1 MCLQGGEVSRRN
13 GSGGGGGG
21 PGRDPNASLLLWYL
35 TSTSP
40 SRAVGYDVR
49 DVCVSGGGRDP
60 FAQPHWKD
68 RTPQRRA
75 LREAEVSVPIT
86 SSGSK
91 LRTFALVSRL
101 LGYLSIAEE
110 PCLVKQHPMSDNTEP
125 VTSSV
130 RPGVTRHT
138 RGRAKTARTIVQ
150 ILGPYRSQQVS
161 VFAITAY
168 LPWSIRKSGA

>member
-13 GSGGGGGG
+13 GSGGRGSRSRSQRRFVVVVPILDLSKQGSGLRRS
-21 PGRDPNASLLLWYL
+21 GRM
-35 TSTSP
+35 
-40 SRAVGYDVR
+40 
-49 DVCVSGGGRDP
+49 CFGR
-60 FAQPHWKD
+60 QPRRFCPAPLED

-75 LREAEVSVPIT
+75 LREAEVTVPIT

-91 LRTFALVSRL
+91 LQTFALVSRP

-110 PCLVKQHPMSDNTEP
+110 PCLAKQHPMSDDAEL

-138 RGRAKTARTIVQ
+138 QGRAKTARTITQ

-161 VFAITAY
+161 VFTITAY
-168 LPWSIRKSGA
+168 LPWFIRKSGA